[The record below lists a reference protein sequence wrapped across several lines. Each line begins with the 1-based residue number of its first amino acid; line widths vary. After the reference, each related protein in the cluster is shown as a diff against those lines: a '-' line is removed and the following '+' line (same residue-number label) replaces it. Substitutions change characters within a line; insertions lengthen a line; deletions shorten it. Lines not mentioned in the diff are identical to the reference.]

1 VTKRVA
7 GSINT
12 LSNEGASTARDNPR
26 TATPHSD
33 TYPQRAHGQNSSAV
47 RVTTGIRCLDIIRN
61 NPTCIQTIIE
71 GYSKIYTTTP
81 TCIRTT
87 SEGYS
92 NTYTTTPTTHATNP
106 RMMNNDLHDN
116 SYDIHDQLPRTI
128 QNLHN
133 TSYDQRLPI
142 EQRHIQLHHNHYH
155 PETTTVRKR
164 GRQRRPRYFATST
177 DPVFAATG
185 DVKDSFY
192 SHAVRH
198 ICYKNTADASRR
210 TLGCCRECRQKGCR
224 FFSPR
229 TSTDVDPSQ
238 GA

>member
-1 VTKRVA
+1 MSA
-7 GSINT
+7 
-12 LSNEGASTARDNPR
+12 EGASTARDNPR

-47 RVTTGIRCLDIIRN
+47 KVTTGIRCLHIMRN
-61 NPTCIQTIIE
+61 NPTCMQTIIE

-164 GRQRRPRYFATST
+164 GRQRRPRYFSG
-177 DPVFAATG
+177 DKNATG
-185 DVKDSFY
+185 KDT
-192 SHAVRH
+192 AL
-198 ICYKNTADASRR
+198 KNHEGQASQWSLEPGQDYLEY
-210 TLGCCRECRQKGCR
+210 LG
-224 FFSPR
+224 
-229 TSTDVDPSQ
+229 STTFTTR
-238 GA
+238 G

>member
-61 NPTCIQTIIE
+61 NPTCIRTTIE
-71 GYSKIYTTTP
+71 RYSKIYTTTP

-116 SYDIHDQLPRTI
+116 FYDIHDQLPRTI
-128 QNLHN
+128 QKPTQHLLRPTATDRATTH
-133 TSYDQRLPI
+133 
-142 EQRHIQLHHNHYH
+142 
-155 PETTTVRKR
+155 TTTPQPLPPRDHDSKKKR
-164 GRQRRPRYFATST
+164 TTTTAEIFLRRQ
-177 DPVFAATG
+177 
-185 DVKDSFY
+185 
-192 SHAVRH
+192 
-198 ICYKNTADASRR
+198 
-210 TLGCCRECRQKGCR
+210 ECDR
-224 FFSPR
+224 
-229 TSTDVDPSQ
+229 
-238 GA
+238 